1 MKILKITAISAAL
14 VAASS
19 VGQMANAE
27 VSANFGATSNYLWRG
42 VTQSGNAPSVS
53 GGLDY
58 SDESGIY
65 AGTWVGTVDWTDE
78 TSDSKGAEVDVYL
91 GYGGEVD
98 NFAYDVG
105 YVYYYYPATGYEDS
119 NFGELYFNGSFGAF
133 GFGVAYT
140 VNSDADDD
148 VPFGNG
154 DLYYNV
160 SYGFELPNE
169 FGLGFTY
176 GYYDF
181 DTPDSVGDL
190 DYKHFQS
197 DLTKGDFTFSISKA
211 DEDSGSDDTNFAV
224 SWGTSF

>member
-1 MKILKITAISAAL
+1 MKTLKLGVIATTLLATAGFSQL
-14 VAASS
+14 AS
-19 VGQMANAE
+19 AE

-58 SDESGIY
+58 ADESGVY
-65 AGTWVGTVDWTDE
+65 AGTWVGTIDWSDE
-78 TSDSKGAEVDVYL
+78 TSDAKGAEVDLYL
-91 GYGGEVD
+91 GYGGEAGD
-98 NFAYDVG
+98 FGYDVG
-105 YVYYYYPATGYEDS
+105 YIYYYYPATGYEDS

-140 VNSDADDD
+140 INSEADNDA
-148 VPFGNG
+148 PFGTG

-160 SYGFELPNE
+160 SYGFDLPNE
-169 FGLGFTY
+169 FGLGLTY

-181 DTPDSVGDL
+181 DTPTSES
-190 DYKHFQS
+190 DYGHFQV
-197 DLTKGDFTFSISKA
+197 DLSKGDFTFSVSKA
-211 DEDSGSDDTNFAV
+211 DKESGSDDTNFVV

>member
-1 MKILKITAISAAL
+1 MSILKITAIAAAVL
-14 VAASS
+14 AASGVS
-19 VGQMANAE
+19 QMANAE
-27 VSANFGATSNYLWRG
+27 VSANFAATSNYLWRG
-42 VTQSGNAPSVS
+42 VTQSGNAPSLS

-65 AGTWVGTVDWTDE
+65 AGTWVGTIDWTDE
-78 TSDSKGAEVDVYL
+78 TSDAKGAEVDFYL
-91 GYGGEVD
+91 GYSGEAGE
-98 NFAYDVG
+98 FGYDAG
-105 YVYYYYPATGYEDS
+105 YIYYYYPATGYEDS

-148 VPFGNG
+148 VPFGTG

-160 SYGFELPNE
+160 SYGFDLPNE
-169 FGLGFTY
+169 FALGLTY

-181 DTPDSVGDL
+181 DTPTSDP
-190 DYKHFQS
+190 DYGHFQV

-211 DEDSGSDDTNFAV
+211 DEESGSDDTNFAL